1 MMKVQTVK
9 FKQVDMLCEKCVL
22 NVVKALSHIE
32 GIQEL
37 EINLEERRVK
47 ITYDNNK
54 FSRQKILYMINESI
68 IKGEIK
74 LEVIQ

>member
-1 MMKVQTVK
+1 MKVQTVK

>member
-1 MMKVQTVK
+1 MKLQTVK